1 MSAVLRTEA
10 LSLSFGALKAV
21 NNVSFQLETGA
32 RHALIGPNGAGKT
45 TFINVLTGALPPSG
59 GRILLGE
66 RNLTRVP
73 QHERVKH
80 GITRTFQITTLFPGL
95 SVIEAVI
102 LAICERKGLAGNFLR
117 AVASR
122 QREIDEAR
130 ALLRSLR
137 LEREINMPT
146 RHLPYGKQR
155 LLEIALALATG
166 PKVLLLDEP
175 AAGIPI
181 GESAEMMEVIAALPG
196 DVSILLIEHDMTLVF
211 RFADRITVMVS
222 GEILT
227 EGTPAAIASDPRVR
241 DVYLGEDVLV

>member
-45 TFINVLTGALPPSG
+45 TFINVLTGALSPSS
-59 GRILLGE
+59 GRILLGDQ
-66 RNLTRVP
+66 NLTRVP
-73 QHERVKH
+73 QHERVKR

-102 LAICERKGLAGNFLR
+102 LAICERKGLAGDFFH

-122 QREIDEAR
+122 RPEIDEAG

-181 GESAEMMEVIAALPG
+181 GESAEMMEVIAGLPG
-196 DVSILLIEHDMTLVF
+196 DVSILLIEHDMKLVF

-227 EGTPAAIASDPRVR
+227 EGPPAVIASDPRVR
-241 DVYLGEDVLV
+241 AVYLGEDVVV

>member
-1 MSAVLRTEA
+1 MTAVLCTEA
-10 LSLSFGALKAV
+10 LSLSFGALMAV

-45 TFINVLTGALPPSG
+45 TFINVLTGALSPDS
-59 GRILLGE
+59 GRILLAG

-73 QHERVKH
+73 QHERVKR

-102 LAICERKGLAGNFLR
+102 LAICERKGLAGDFLH

-122 QREIDEAR
+122 RPEIDEAS

-181 GESAEMMEVIAALPG
+181 GESAEMMEVIAALPS
-196 DVSILLIEHDMTLVF
+196 DVSILLIEHDMKLVF

-222 GEILT
+222 GKILT
-227 EGTPAAIASDPRVR
+227 EGAPAAIASDPRVR
-241 DVYLGEDVLV
+241 DVYLGEDVLA